1 MRVLLGWVLSCW
13 MVVASAAVP
22 ASVSSGLSDALADA
36 ITVAGLALV
45 VAVAIMAFRYMR
57 RALGDSASVR
67 MSWEEK
73 GQVYSSLR
81 ADGWTHQEIERGW
94 KGLAP

>member
-1 MRVLLGWVLSCW
+1 MRAVLGWVLSCW
-13 MVVASAAVP
+13 SVVASAASP
-22 ASVSSGLSDALADA
+22 ASVSTGLSDALADSIA
-36 ITVAGLALV
+36 VAGLALV

-57 RALGDSASVR
+57 RALGDSGSAR
-67 MSWEEK
+67 MSWAEK
-73 GQVYSSLR
+73 GEVYSSLR

>member
-1 MRVLLGWVLSCW
+1 MRVLLGWVLSWW

-22 ASVSSGLSDALADA
+22 GSVSSGLSDALADA

-57 RALGDSASVR
+57 RSLDSVGGGA
-67 MSWEEK
+67 
-73 GQVYSSLR
+73 GPGGYSSLGAMYDDLDPNR
-81 ADGWTHQEIERGW
+81 
-94 KGLAP
+94 